1 MNCMKDVMNT
11 NMPPPVLK
19 RQRIHR
25 GNDWCAEGDCNINSI
40 VSGCNPEKR
49 RKKKK
54 SEWARKRRD
63 NGTKQ
68 PKKGWECLNCSC
80 SCMHEDIHSPSQPN
94 TNLKAKQRQNAPWLC
109 YRGKIRASLTMKHFH
124 SDRWCLYSIII
135 FKPMFKHGMENTQIM
150 RNNQSRWVQKAT
162 VHCSG
167 KNKIRILGVGSMS
180 KILNHIKITII

>member
-1 MNCMKDVMNT
+1 MCRRR
-11 NMPPPVLK
+11 LHY
-19 RQRIHR
+19 IY
-25 GNDWCAEGDCNINSI
+25 SI
-40 VSGCNPEKR
+40 VSGCNPERRRR
-49 RKKKK
+49 RKKK
-54 SEWARKRRD
+54 WARKKTD

-80 SCMHEDIHSPSQPN
+80 SRMHEDIHSPSQPN

-109 YRGKIRASLTMKHFH
+109 CRGKIRASLTMKHFH

-150 RNNQSRWVQKAT
+150 RTNQSCWVQKAT

-167 KNKIRILGVGSMS
+167 KNKHTNSRGGQYDQNL
-180 KILNHIKITII
+180 IKITII